1 MTASYNFR
9 SAFNGFHREDV
20 VHYIEYINSK
30 HTTQLNQLRADLAA
44 VQQENQDLQSA
55 PSPAED
61 LESRSKELEKKATEL
76 EERATELEE
85 KVDEL
90 ERELATAEQAWAELE
105 KELAQVKQERD
116 AALSAQAEN
125 KRRNDDELEAYRR
138 AERVERQAKERTEVM
153 YHRANGVIADATIK
167 VDDAAGQIATLA
179 DQVAGQLA
187 LLQQAVT
194 GSKRALTDAAAS
206 LYAIKPEE

>member
-30 HTTQLNQLRADLAA
+30 HTTQLNQLRSDLAA
-44 VQQENQDLQSA
+44 VQQENQELRGK
-55 PSPAED
+55 PGPAED
-61 LESRSKELEKKATEL
+61 LEA
-76 EERATELEE
+76 RAKELEE
-85 KVDEL
+85 KVAEL
-90 ERELATAEQAWAELE
+90 ERELATAEQAWSDLE

-116 AALSAQAEN
+116 DALSVQAEA
-125 KRRNDDELEAYRR
+125 KRRSDDELEAYRR

-179 DQVAGQLA
+179 DQVVGQLTM
-187 LLQQAVT
+187 LQQAVT